1 MAERHRDGPRDS
13 TVEGPPLDVLAR
25 LTGGPRVDCLLSRA
39 ARRGPGR
46 LALSGPSG
54 DLTYATL
61 EERATR
67 CAAALRELAGGPGAV
82 VGIAAVLD
90 TSFAVA
96 YFGASRARHVSA
108 MFNPLLREERLTH
121 VLRSAG
127 ARTVIVP
134 PEMYGRIQAV
144 RGNLPALRTVVL
156 THRAEGFRAAGA
168 EVPALDELIDA
179 APRTAPPAE
188 AEAEAEA
195 DPEDV
200 ANLQFT
206 SGTTGAPKT
215 VMLTHRNLTVNAA
228 QTAYSHRLA
237 PESVLLN
244 TLPSFHLMH
253 LNIAVTVG
261 ATHLLRPGDDLVPAL
276 REGARRGAT
285 HFYSLPVR
293 LARLAADDRL
303 PELSV
308 PTLRAVLSGG
318 SALPARTAAVLG
330 GHFGV
335 PVVQGYGLAETAPST
350 HFDDLAGPVA
360 GSSGRPVPGTACR
373 IVDPRT
379 RAVLPVGGRGEI
391 QVKGPQLMKGYLGK
405 ERKES
410 VDPDGWFS
418 TGDIGETD
426 AQGRLFVVDRVKDV
440 FKCDN
445 WLVSPLEIEN
455 VLARCPGVKDCA
467 VFDHPDE
474 FSGAVAH
481 ALVVLADE
489 DADQGAVTR
498 FVNDQLPYY
507 QHIKYLD
514 VVPRIP
520 RSPTGKIQRR
530 DLRERALG
538 ATQRHA
544 PGAAHDTKGTSAMFT
559 FINRFTVRGDAA
571 EFEKR
576 IGEITAH
583 MSRQPGFR
591 SHRLLRSA
599 KDARLYVEIAE
610 WDDARSHGRALRT
623 ETFQRAVREV
633 QKLASADPAPFVP
646 VTAVG

>member
-1 MAERHRDGPRDS
+1 MAGRQPGGPRDS
-13 TVEGPPLDVLAR
+13 TAEGPPLDVLAHV
-25 LTGGPRVDCLLSRA
+25 TGGPRIDDLLSRA
-39 ARRGPGR
+39 ARRAPGR

-54 DLTYATL
+54 DLTYAAL

-67 CAAALRELAGGPGAV
+67 CAAALRELSGDPGAV

-96 YFGASRARHVSA
+96 YFGASRAQHVSA

-127 ARTVIVP
+127 AQTVIVP
-134 PEMYGRIQAV
+134 PQMYARVQAV
-144 RGNLPALRTVVL
+144 RGDLPALRTVVL
-156 THRAEGFRAAGA
+156 THREPGFREATAD
-168 EVPALDELIDA
+168 VPALDELIDA
-179 APRTAPPAE
+179 APPTRPFAGR
-188 AEAEAEA
+188 
-195 DPEDV
+195 DPEAV

-228 QTAYSHRLA
+228 QTAYTHRLA

-253 LNIAVTVG
+253 LNIAVTAG
-261 ATHLLRPGDDLVPAL
+261 ATHLLRPGDDTVAAL
-276 REGARRGAT
+276 REGARHGAT
-285 HFYSLPVR
+285 HLYSLPVR
-293 LARLAADDRL
+293 LARLAADERL

-318 SALPARTAAVLG
+318 SALPARTASVLG
-330 GHFGV
+330 EHFGV

-350 HFDDLAGPVA
+350 HFDDLNDPVA

-373 IVDPRT
+373 IVDLRT
-379 RAVLPVGGRGEI
+379 RAVLPVGSRGEI
-391 QVKGPQLMKGYLGK
+391 QVKGPQLMKGYLGRPR
-405 ERKES
+405 EES

-426 AQGRLFVVDRVKDV
+426 AEGRLFVVDRVKDV

-455 VLARCPGVKDCA
+455 VLARCPGVADCA

-489 DADQGAVTR
+489 DTDRTAVTR
-498 FVNDQLPYY
+498 FVNDRLPYY

-514 VVPRIP
+514 VVRDVP

-530 DLRERALG
+530 ELRDRTLG
-538 ATQRHA
+538 GTHRHA
-544 PGAAHDTKGTSAMFT
+544 PSATDHTKGTSTMFT
-559 FINRFTVRGDAA
+559 FVNRFTVQGDTA

-576 IGEITAH
+576 VGEITDH
-583 MSRQPGFR
+583 MTRQPGFH
-591 SHRLLRSA
+591 SHRLLRSL
-599 KDARLYVEIAE
+599 KDPAVYVEIAE
-610 WDDARSHGRALRT
+610 WDDAESHGRAVRT

-633 QKLASADPAPFVP
+633 QKLASADPAPFTP
-646 VTAVG
+646 VTATG

>member
-1 MAERHRDGPRDS
+1 MAERHPGGPQDS
-13 TVEGPPLDVLAR
+13 TFEGPPLDVLAQ
-25 LTGGPRVDCLLSRA
+25 LTGGPRIDDLLSRA
-39 ARRGPGR
+39 ARRAPGR
-46 LALSGPSG
+46 LALSGPFG
-54 DLTYATL
+54 TLTYAAL

-67 CAAALRELAGGPGAV
+67 CAAALRELAPEPGAV

-96 YFGASRARHVSA
+96 YFGASRAQHVSA

-121 VLRSAG
+121 VLRSAE
-127 ARTVIVP
+127 AQTVIVP

-144 RGNLPALRTVVL
+144 RGDLPALRTVVL
-156 THRAEGFRAAGA
+156 THREAGFREATAD
-168 EVPALDELIDA
+168 VPVLDELIDA
-179 APRTAPPAE
+179 ARVTAPC
-188 AEAEAEA
+188 A
-195 DPEDV
+195 DRDRDRDSETV

-228 QTAYSHRLA
+228 QTAYAHRLS

-261 ATHLLRPGDDLVPAL
+261 ATHLLRPGDDTVLAL
-276 REGARRGAT
+276 REGARHGTT

-308 PTLRAVLSGG
+308 PTLQAVLSGG
-318 SALPARTAAVLG
+318 SALTARIAAFLG

-350 HFDDLAGPVA
+350 HFDDLGNPAA

-379 RAVLPVGGRGEI
+379 QAVLPVGVRGEI
-391 QVKGPQLMKGYLGK
+391 QVKGPQLMKGYLGGPQ
-405 ERKES
+405 EEP
-410 VDPDGWFS
+410 VGPDGWFS

-426 AQGRLFVVDRVKDV
+426 AEGRLFVIDRVKDV

-455 VLARCPGVKDCA
+455 VLARCPGVTDCA
-467 VFDHPDE
+467 VFEHPDE
-474 FSGAVAH
+474 YSGAVAH

-489 DADQGAVTR
+489 GADRDAVTR

-514 VVPRIP
+514 VVPHIP

-530 DLRERALG
+530 DLREQTLG
-538 ATQRHA
+538 AS
-544 PGAAHDTKGTSAMFT
+544 TST
-559 FINRFTVRGDAA
+559 
-571 EFEKR
+571 
-576 IGEITAH
+576 
-583 MSRQPGFR
+583 P
-591 SHRLLRSA
+591 
-599 KDARLYVEIAE
+599 
-610 WDDARSHGRALRT
+610 
-623 ETFQRAVREV
+623 
-633 QKLASADPAPFVP
+633 
-646 VTAVG
+646 